1 MSTVRLNWS
10 NRLHII
16 GLTALLAL
24 PPLAVAEPHDSL
36 QVRPAA
42 GNKNAVCTELPA
54 EDATNLGLIRQ
65 MLANGKPHA
74 ALAFLDAG
82 GIIHPQA
89 DVLRADSLRQSGR
102 ESQAAEIYRQL
113 LNSCMSGYAYRGLG
127 LIAANTGNIAE
138 AVTHLRMAS
147 AALPTEHSIRN
158 DYGYMLMLAGD
169 NNAALHEFLTA
180 VELVA
185 DYRQAAHNL
194 LLLLYR
200 NGDNQRAQAFAQQ
213 FGISAEELA
222 HLQEMAHR
230 PLPSANITNINQANI
245 PKERT
250 GAQ

>member
-1 MSTVRLNWS
+1 
-10 NRLHII
+10 
-16 GLTALLAL
+16 
-24 PPLAVAEPHDSL
+24 
-36 QVRPAA
+36 
-42 GNKNAVCTELPA
+42 
-54 EDATNLGLIRQ
+54 
-65 MLANGKPHA
+65 
-74 ALAFLDAG
+74 
-82 GIIHPQA
+82 
-89 DVLRADSLRQSGR
+89 
-102 ESQAAEIYRQL
+102 
-113 LNSCMSGYAYRGLG
+113 
-127 LIAANTGNIAE
+127 IAE

-200 NGDNQRAQAFAQQ
+200 NGDDQRAQAFAQQ

>member
-10 NRLHII
+10 NRLQII
-16 GLTALLAL
+16 GLAALLAL
-24 PPLAVAEPHDSL
+24 PPLAVAEP
-36 QVRPAA
+36 QGR
-42 GNKNAVCTELPA
+42 KNTPCAELPA

-65 MLANGKPHA
+65 TLADGKPHA

-82 GIIHPQA
+82 GIVHPQA

-102 ESQAAEIYRQL
+102 EGQAEQIYRQL

-127 LIAANTGNIAE
+127 LIAASTGDIAE

-147 AALPTEHSIRN
+147 AALPTEHTIRN

-169 NNAALHEFLTA
+169 SNAALHEFLTA

-213 FGISAEELA
+213 FGINAEEQA
-222 HLQEMAHR
+222 HLQEMARR
-230 PLPSANITNINQANI
+230 PLPSANINQANI